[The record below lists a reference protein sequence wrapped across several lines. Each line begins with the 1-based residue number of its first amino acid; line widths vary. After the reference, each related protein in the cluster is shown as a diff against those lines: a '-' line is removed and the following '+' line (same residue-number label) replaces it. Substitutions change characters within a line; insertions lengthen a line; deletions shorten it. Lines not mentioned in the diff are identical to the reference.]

1 MKTTYTLS
9 QLDEVAKQIIAE
21 SKSKVLLFYGEM
33 GNGKTTLIKA
43 LCKALG
49 VSDPV
54 TSPTFSI
61 VNEYLG
67 TQNTLLYHFDCY
79 RIEEEEEILDIG
91 FDQYLENGNWIFI
104 EWPQKIKNLLPND
117 SQEIKIS
124 NLNIN
129 SRSIEMLS

>member
-104 EWPQKIKNLLPND
+104 EWPQKIENLLPT
-117 SQEIKIS
+117 
-124 NLNIN
+124 N
-129 SRSIEMLS
+129 SLSLIHI

>member
-91 FDQYLENGNWIFI
+91 FDQYLENGDWIFI
-104 EWPQKIKNLLPND
+104 EWPQKIKNLLPTN

>member
-79 RIEEEEEILDIG
+79 RIEEEEENLDIS
-91 FDQYLENGNWIFI
+91 FDQYIENGDWIFI
-104 EWPQKIKNLLPND
+104 EWPQKIENLLPTN

>member
-91 FDQYLENGNWIFI
+91 FDQYLENGDWIFI
-104 EWPQKIKNLLPND
+104 EWPQKIENLLPTN

-124 NLNIN
+124 NLNMN

>member
-91 FDQYLENGNWIFI
+91 FDQYLENGDWIFI
-104 EWPQKIKNLLPND
+104 EWPQKIENLLPAN

>member
-43 LCKALG
+43 LCNVLG

-91 FDQYLENGNWIFI
+91 FDQYLENGDWIFI
-104 EWPQKIKNLLPND
+104 EWPQKIENLLPTN

>member
-91 FDQYLENGNWIFI
+91 FDQYLENGDWIFI
-104 EWPQKIKNLLPND
+104 EWPQKIENLLPTN

-124 NLNIN
+124 NLNMN
-129 SRSIEMLS
+129 SRFIEVLY

>member
-91 FDQYLENGNWIFI
+91 FDQYLENGDWIFI
-104 EWPQKIKNLLPND
+104 EWPQKIENLLPTN

-124 NLNIN
+124 NLNMN
-129 SRSIEMLS
+129 SRSIKMLS

>member
-67 TQNTLLYHFDCY
+67 AQNTLLYHFDCY

-91 FDQYLENGNWIFI
+91 FDQYLENGDWIFI
-104 EWPQKIKNLLPND
+104 EWPQKIKNLLPTN

-129 SRSIEMLS
+129 SRSIEILS

>member
-91 FDQYLENGNWIFI
+91 FDQYLENGDWVFI
-104 EWPQKIKNLLPND
+104 EWPQKIKNLLPTN

>member
-21 SKSKVLLFYGEM
+21 SKSKVLLFYGEI

-91 FDQYLENGNWIFI
+91 FDQYLENGDWIFI
-104 EWPQKIKNLLPND
+104 EWPQKIENLLTTN

-124 NLNIN
+124 NLNTN
-129 SRSIEMLS
+129 SRYIEMLS

>member
-91 FDQYLENGNWIFI
+91 FDQYLENGDWIFI
-104 EWPQKIKNLLPND
+104 EWPQKIENLLPTN

-124 NLNIN
+124 NLNMN
-129 SRSIEMLS
+129 SRFIEMLS

>member
-91 FDQYLENGNWIFI
+91 FDQYLENGDWIFI
-104 EWPQKIKNLLPND
+104 EWPQKIENLLPTN